1 MECYTIFSVLVY
13 KPAQLCHSKSE
24 PSKSYLNMMSN
35 KRKRNDLSLADKYEV
50 KYANVHNAGLE
61 ESTRPLAY
69 ASEVDGRASKICLI
83 LDRPGECCFSS

>member
-1 MECYTIFSVLVY
+1 MLHYILSSCIY

-35 KRKRNDLSLADKYEV
+35 KRKCNDHSLADKYEV

-69 ASEVDGRASKICLI
+69 ASEVDGRASKVC
-83 LDRPGECCFSS
+83 